1 MQFIRNDKE
10 HYIDGVRYVST
21 KFKDEIDSLKIPHC
35 WAFPVKTTGNVGHCS
50 NLTRLFSNTVIQSW
64 QFSDQLEGGDINNGI
79 IKENIEYMP
88 GHIQPCNE
96 TVWGR
101 SEAALLKLTATPI

>member
-1 MQFIRNDKE
+1 
-10 HYIDGVRYVST
+10 
-21 KFKDEIDSLKIPHC
+21 
-35 WAFPVKTTGNVGHCS
+35 
-50 NLTRLFSNTVIQSW
+50 VIQSW

-88 GHIQPCNE
+88 GHIQPYNE